1 MALYNS
7 SGTPYKAS
15 GTMQQFDPNNP
26 DLCLF
31 NQWDEEII
39 KQGGSPIYYYEVI
52 ISSSNIDPTWLEAR
66 NKLYSPNPVQLWCF
80 YEPIPSAMEQGLY
93 GLDSPDEMLF
103 EFNYQAFLNAVGHPP
118 KIGSR
123 LFTPHKRENW
133 IIINRKDGEYK
144 MWGQLRLQL
153 LCQRFQESVT
163 SGEGK
168 VTQKSPDFKLN
179 S

>member
-1 MALYNS
+1 MLRNFD
-7 SGTPYKAS
+7 GTPYKAAGS
-15 GTMQQFDPNNP
+15 MQQFDPENP

-31 NQWDEEII
+31 NQWDQEVIQ
-39 KQGGSPIYYYEVI
+39 QGGSPIFYYEVI
-52 ISSSNIDPTWLEAR
+52 ISSGNIDITWMEAR
-66 NKLYSPNPVQLWCF
+66 NKLYSPNPIQLWCF
-80 YEPIPSAMEQGLY
+80 YEPIQSSMEQGLY
-93 GLDSPDEMLF
+93 GLDSQDEMLF
-103 EFNYQAFLNAVGHPP
+103 EFNYQAFLDAVGHPP

-133 IIINRKDGEYK
+133 IVIGRKDNEYK

-168 VTQKSPDFKLN
+168 VTQRSPDFKIN
-179 S
+179 